1 VARKNIEGEISVDES
16 CNLIRTYYEDKM
28 RRNVPVS
35 QDEEEADKVSAHIA
49 RILST
54 RSFAFTTEGFISVHR
69 RIFEGVFK
77 HAGQLRDFDIAKKEW
92 VLEGDTVNYLNWQ
105 DLRRAIDYDLQQ
117 ERDFSYA
124 GMEMPETVRH
134 LARFVSGLWQI
145 HPFREGNTRT
155 TAVFL
160 IQYLRHIGFKVNNDL
175 FASDSWYFRN
185 ALVRAN
191 YKNVRLGID
200 YTPDYLVHFF
210 ENLLMGQKWEL
221 KNRYLHIHPT
231 EEWRVQPNLTEQV
244 REDDRSST
252 DQVPIKFTDQ
262 VGDGILALLKTLGEE
277 SLSIKEMMDR
287 MGLRHRPSFV
297 KNYLQPAINQGLIE
311 RIYPDKPNH
320 PRQKYRLSDSAKIK

>member
-1 VARKNIEGEISVDES
+1 
-16 CNLIRTYYEDKM
+16 
-28 RRNVPVS
+28 
-35 QDEEEADKVSAHIA
+35 
-49 RILST
+49 
-54 RSFAFTTEGFISVHR
+54 
-69 RIFEGVFK
+69 
-77 HAGQLRDFDIAKKEW
+77 
-92 VLEGDTVNYLNWQ
+92 
-105 DLRRAIDYDLQQ
+105 
-117 ERDFSYA
+117 
-124 GMEMPETVRH
+124 
-134 LARFVSGLWQI
+134 
-145 HPFREGNTRT
+145 
-155 TAVFL
+155 
-160 IQYLRHIGFKVNNDL
+160 VNNDL